1 MKRVSA
7 IKLAKTWETGE
18 AADRIVLDA
27 EGRNRRRIVMVA
39 EKGTQFLL
47 DWPHP
52 VSLRDGDGL
61 VLEDGSIIRVEG
73 KPEPLIEI
81 AAPHAAD
88 LAQIAWHI
96 GNRHTQVQVVDDKLR
111 IRRDH
116 VLEEM
121 LRGLGA
127 RLTALEAPFDPIPA
141 GSGHHAHD

>member
-7 IKLAKTWETGE
+7 IRSANTWTTGE

-39 EKGTQFLL
+39 EKGTEFLL
-47 DWPHP
+47 DLSQP

-61 VLEDGSIIRVEG
+61 VLEDGSIIRVES

-81 AAPHAAD
+81 AAPRAAD

-127 RLTALEAPFDPIPA
+127 HLTVLEAPFDPISA